1 LAAIP
6 FRPRPQQQE
15 LLEHYL
21 AHRGK
26 MGIAAVP
33 GSGKTTALS
42 YLAAQLVA
50 HGLEDDQEVL
60 IVTLVNS
67 AVDNF
72 ARRIAGFIQEAR
84 LLPGYGYR
92 VRTLHGLAH
101 DIVRMRP
108 ALAGLADDFR
118 IINERESL
126 QLLEEVAGRW
136 LRANPLLA
144 EEFLSD
150 EMEANTR
157 SWAANSLWP
166 ELIKDIAARFIKQ
179 AKDLRL
185 APFELEERLAETHF
199 LQENGLM
206 KLARMGL
213 EIYRDYQLGLTYR
226 GAVDFDDLIRLALE
240 VIERDEAFL
249 ERLRRQWPY
258 ILEDEAQ
265 DSSYLQEEILRRL
278 AGPDGNWV
286 RVGDPNQSVYHT
298 FTNADPRYLINF
310 LDEPGV
316 ARRELTNSGRST
328 ESIIG
333 LANYLIDWT
342 QNEHP
347 TPAVRDSLRLPHIEP
362 TPPDDPQPNPSDDP
376 GQVHLRAERYTP
388 EEEVKAIAKSAG
400 HWLAEHPQGTV
411 AILVP
416 TNNKGVSVAAALKQ
430 QGVEYVELLNST
442 APTREAASILEQAL
456 RHLADPTSARQLSR
470 LFRAWRY
477 AGRLSASG
485 ETEEA
490 DDEERRLRQQLEKAL
505 RHCERVEDYLWP
517 RGERDWLEEAGFAGG
532 EMAGELL
539 SYFRELVQRWQAA
552 AGLPIDQLI
561 LTLAQDLFT
570 RPADL
575 ALAHK
580 LALELRRRTEA
591 NPTWRLAEL
600 AEELAV
606 IVRNERR
613 FLGFA
618 DEDFGFEPPQG
629 KVTVATMHRAKGLE
643 WERVYLLSVNN
654 YDFPSGQPHDTY
666 LPERWFLR
674 DGLNL
679 EAEAMAQLE
688 VLERGEPESYWEGAA
703 GEEARLKYIAERLRL
718 LYVGITRARKELVIT
733 WNSGKG
739 GTHIPPLQPAA
750 PFLALQTW
758 WEEKREAP
766 YGNLL

>member
-1 LAAIP
+1 LAEIT
-6 FRPRPQQQE
+6 FRPRPRQQE
-15 LLEHYL
+15 LLEHYM

-33 GSGKTTALS
+33 GSGKTTTLS

-50 HGLEDDQEVL
+50 LGLEDDQEVL
-60 IVTLVNS
+60 VVTLVNS

-72 ARRIAGFIQEAR
+72 ARRIAGFIREAQ

-108 ALAGLADDFR
+108 ALVGLSDDFR
-118 IINERESL
+118 IVNDREAL
-126 QLLEEVAGRW
+126 QLLEEVADRW

-144 EEFLSD
+144 EEFLD
-150 EMEANTR
+150 GELEARQRRWVER
-157 SWAANSLWP
+157 SQWP
-166 ELIKDIAARFIKQ
+166 ELIRKIAERFIKQ

-185 APFELEERLAETHF
+185 TPAELEGRLAAAGAP
-199 LQENGLM
+199 LP
-206 KLARMGL
+206 LARMGL
-213 EIYRDYQLGLTYR
+213 EIYRDYQLGLAYR

-240 VIERDEAFL
+240 VIDRDEAFL
-249 ERLRRQWPY
+249 ERLRRQWPC

-286 RVGDPNQSVYHT
+286 RVGDPNQSVYYT
-298 FTNADPRYLINF
+298 FTNADPSYLINF
-310 LDEPGV
+310 LAEPDV
-316 ARRELTNSGRST
+316 VRRELTNSGRST

-342 QNEHP
+342 HDEHP
-347 TPAVRDSLRLPHIEP
+347 TPDVRDALRLPHIER
-362 TPPDDPQPNPSDDP
+362 TPPGDPQPNPPDGP
-376 GQVHLRAERYTP
+376 HQVHLRAERYTP
-388 EEEVKAIAKSAG
+388 QEEVEAVVKSVAR
-400 HWLAEHPQGTV
+400 WLEEHPQGTA

-416 TNNKGVSVAAALKQ
+416 TNRKGMSVAASLKRL
-430 QGVEYVELLNST
+430 GVEYVELLNST
-442 APTREAASILEQAL
+442 AATREAASVVERAL
-456 RHLADPTSARQLSR
+456 RHLADPVSALQLSR

-477 AGRLSASG
+477 AGYLSASG
-485 ETEEA
+485 EADGEEK
-490 DDEERRLRQQLEKAL
+490 LRWQLLEKGL
-505 RHCERVEDYLWP
+505 RRCQQVEDYLWP
-517 RGERDWLEEAGFAGG
+517 RGGRDWLEEIDFAGD
-532 EMAGELL
+532 EAARELL
-539 SYFRELVQRWQAA
+539 LHFRELVRRWQGA

-561 LTLAQDLFT
+561 LTLAQDFFT

-580 LALELRRRTEA
+580 LALELRRRAEA

-606 IVRNERR
+606 IARNERR

-618 DEDFGFEPPQG
+618 DEDLGFEPPRG
-629 KVTVATMHRAKGLE
+629 AVTVATMHRAKGLE
-643 WERVYLLSVNN
+643 WDRVYLMSVNN

-679 EAEAMAQLE
+679 EAEALAQLE
-688 VLERGEPESYWEGAA
+688 TLGRGGPESYCEGIT
-703 GEEARLKYIAERLRL
+703 GEGARLKYVAERLRL
-718 LYVGITRARKELVIT
+718 LYVGITRAREELVIT

-739 GTHIPPLQPAA
+739 GTHTSPLQPAA
-750 PFLALQTW
+750 PFLALRTW
-758 WEEKREAP
+758 WEERNA
-766 YGNLL
+766 